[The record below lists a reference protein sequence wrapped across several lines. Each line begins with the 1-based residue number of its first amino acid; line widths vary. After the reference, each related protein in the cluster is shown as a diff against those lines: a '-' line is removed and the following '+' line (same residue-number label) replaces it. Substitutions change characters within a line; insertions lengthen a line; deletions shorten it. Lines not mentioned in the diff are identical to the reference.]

1 MSLNSASNFNI
12 ANTFMTPDVIA
23 REALLILENNI
34 VSPQVMSTSAVGDF
48 TGAKVGDTIRVRRP
62 AFFGVDEFGRTSS
75 SQSTTIKI
83 QDAVENSVNLQIEK
97 HFDVSFEVSSKELTL
112 AVDDFNER
120 LLKPAMSALAQK
132 IDEYALSKIADLGGL
147 HGPSTTYAAPA
158 TLPEV
163 AAIVEKM
170 NNQMIPME
178 NRKLLVSPSMQSAL
192 YAIDAFVRADIR
204 GGAFTSPVQEA
215 SLGRFMGL
223 DTMMTQ
229 MLPKHSAMGSAASTG
244 STDAVYAT
252 SAAATEGATSINI
265 NAGPAGT
272 LTLKKGDT
280 LSIDYSDGTTRDHV
294 VTNTSIAFGSNAITG
309 VGIFPAAYGVGGA
322 AAVDEGVPEVI
333 ASGAVVKNITTTLNA
348 AGTTTA
354 SSPVTS
360 YTMGAAF
367 HPSAFQMVF
376 APQANPMG
384 PGTSSATVNYN
395 GMSLRVLQTYDHQ
408 FKRDLISVDC
418 LVGAAVVDGRLGVR
432 IPSVNG

>member
-1 MSLNSASNFNI
+1 MSLSSASNFNI

-147 HGPSTTYAAPA
+147 QGPSTTYAAPA

-280 LSIDYSDGTTRDHV
+280 LSIDYADGVTRDHV

-309 VGIFPAAYGVGGA
+309 VGIFPAAYGIGGV
-322 AAVDEGVPEVI
+322 AAVAGGVPEVI
-333 ASGAVVKNITTTLNA
+333 ASGAVVKNTTTTLNA